1 MTNLTLPSVLAFDRK
16 LEPSDALMYSGNWA
30 DINDDKAWQV
40 VELFERR
47 NRAVKSNFKQEVL
60 DDEEELQKQ
69 IAEANL
75 AWGDDAALSH
85 EHDALKVSFTL
96 RVVGG
101 LNQPSVCNKV
111 EFESEYSKRIGAYI
125 QSGGIEELANRYACN
140 IVNGRFLWRNRVGAQ
155 EVKIIVNHNKSPE
168 KALEFQ
174 AYDFPLKQTTS
185 KNDSVMKLAQLI
197 KAGLT
202 GDESILLAID
212 AYVNLGKGQRIWPS
226 QEMVLNSSKGEKS
239 RHLFSLK
246 VKDKNIAAMHSE
258 KIGNALRTIDD
269 WYPQFS
275 ETQSPIAIE
284 AYGSV
289 TQRGVAYRSTKNDF
303 KTLLLKWLN
312 SEDCDGIGEHTKHF
326 VVAMLIRGGVFGEGE
341 GEGEG

>member
-1 MTNLTLPSVLAFDRK
+1 MPTLTLPSVLAFDRK
-16 LEPSDALMYSGNWA
+16 LEPSDALMHSGNWG
-30 DINDDKAWQV
+30 DINDEKLWQV
-40 VELFERR
+40 IELFERR
-47 NRAVKSNFKQEVL
+47 NRAVKSNFKPEVL

-85 EHDALKVSFTL
+85 EHDTLKVSFTL

-111 EFESEYSKRIGAYI
+111 EFESKYREKIKNYMPSNIGD
-125 QSGGIEELANRYACN
+125 LANRYAYN
-140 IVNGRFLWRNRVGAQ
+140 IANGRFLWRNRVGAQ
-155 EVKIIVNHNKSPE
+155 EVKIIVKHKRLE
-168 KALEFQ
+168 KPLEFT
-174 AYDFPLKQTTS
+174 ASNYPLKSTTS
-185 KNDSVMKLAQLI
+185 EDGTVIELAQLI
-197 KAGLT
+197 KTGLT
-202 GDESILLAID
+202 GDESILLSID
-212 AYVNLGKGQRIWPS
+212 AYANLGEGQRIWPS
-226 QEMVLNSSKGEKS
+226 QEMVLNSPKGEKS
-239 RHLFSLK
+239 RHLFYLK
-246 VKDKNIAAMHSE
+246 IKEKNVAAMHSE

-275 ETQSPIAIE
+275 ETQTPIAIE

-289 TQRGVAYRSTKNDF
+289 TQRGIAYRSSKDDF

-312 SEDCDGIGEHTKHF
+312 SEGDDGIRKDDKHF

-341 GEGEG
+341 S